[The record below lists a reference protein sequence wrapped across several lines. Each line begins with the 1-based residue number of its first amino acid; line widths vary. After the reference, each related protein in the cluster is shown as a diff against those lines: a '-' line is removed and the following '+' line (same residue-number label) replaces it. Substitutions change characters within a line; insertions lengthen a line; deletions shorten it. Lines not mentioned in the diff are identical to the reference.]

1 MKNGRS
7 YRIKF
12 KDRVARYEALAESGT
27 WVRLGSAN
35 IADLRAYVDLDG
47 TISKCLV
54 SRGNIMNSLL
64 KTLMIRDNLTE
75 KEAQNQIDEARNQ
88 LNIYIENGY
97 LVNAEEICYEFFGL
111 GT

>member
-1 MKNGRS
+1 MTKIQKEKQNRKEDFIKACEYHGWVMNRWGALEKMKNGRS

-47 TISKCLV
+47 QFKMSGFK
-54 SRGNIMNSLL
+54 R
-64 KTLMIRDNLTE
+64 
-75 KEAQNQIDEARNQ
+75 
-88 LNIYIENGY
+88 
-97 LVNAEEICYEFFGL
+97 
-111 GT
+111 